1 MGGFSSSQTVN
12 VITRGY
18 LKMAIFSWRKQG
30 VFPSLFPP
38 TWNVETEAFR
48 TSAVWK
54 KLGALAWK
62 SPKNLLQTDF
72 FHHFGS

>member
-1 MGGFSSSQTVN
+1 MVDLSIWQTVN

-54 KLGALAWK
+54 KHLGLGLEK
-62 SPKNLLQTDF
+62 P
-72 FHHFGS
+72 